1 MCTNARNVKQNQK
14 KNQSVETDVEMTEIM
29 ELSHR
34 SIKVIEYVQYGQ
46 ECMKHMNLMKRKMED
61 RKDIKRTIW
70 EFQRSKIQQLK

>member
-1 MCTNARNVKQNQK
+1 
-14 KNQSVETDVEMTEIM
+14 M

-61 RKDIKRTIW
+61 KKDIREPYGNSRDQKYN
-70 EFQRSKIQQLK
+70 S

>member
-1 MCTNARNVKQNQK
+1 
-14 KNQSVETDVEMTEIM
+14 M

-61 RKDIKRTIW
+61 RKDIR
-70 EFQRSKIQQLK
+70 EP